1 MESKTEVEIDDSLY
15 SRQRYML
22 GDGAMIK
29 MAQSKVLLSG
39 LGGLGIEIAKNVVLA
54 GIKSITLHDTKI
66 ASYHDLGNQFFLRKE
81 DIKEKRNRAE
91 ASAPRLAELNPYVNI
106 QTSTSAI
113 SEGDFAFLSHFQCVI
128 LTEAPLSLQLG
139 IDKFCRSQKPPIK
152 FISAGVQGVFSWA
165 FCDFGPEFEVVDS
178 TGEEPKEFFIWNISK
193 ANPGVVTTLDNRM
206 HGLQTG
212 DKVSF
217 KEIVGMTVLNGSEH
231 TVKVLSPYAFS
242 ICDTTG
248 PDYEDYQY
256 GGIARQ
262 VKTSSTLIEFES
274 LKTQLGKPDI
284 LTADLSKMEVPLHLH
299 HGVHAL
305 HLFQEQQRRL
315 PEVRNSADAKKLYE
329 MAKLLNQKADTKV
342 DILDEKLLKQ
352 LAFTCRG
359 CFSPLTASLGGIVGQ
374 EVLKALTGKYTPLK
388 QWLYIDATEM
398 LKGQETLDKTSFLP
412 RHDRYDSLRICIGEE
427 LLSKLSNLRL
437 FMVGCGAIGCE
448 LLKNFALLGI
458 GGGRNGL
465 MTITDNDL
473 IEKSNLNR
481 QFLFRP
487 HHIQKPKSVT
497 AASSVTLI
505 NPDIDVDPQQ
515 HKVCPETEETLYTD
529 QFFESQDLVVNALD
543 NVEARRYMDSRCVST
558 QRALLESGT
567 MGPKGHVQVIV
578 PHLTE
583 SYASQRDPPEEEVP
597 HCTLKSFPA
606 VIEHTIQWARDK
618 FENCFS
624 QKPGMYMTFWSANE
638 SPEKL
643 LEILQSGDEPESV
656 YRVIKMLKQRPANWA
671 ECVARSRIEFE
682 KYYNHK
688 AKQLLHAFPLD
699 TRVKDGSLF
708 WQSPK
713 RPPIPQQF
721 DTTNELHMLFVRSSS
736 KLHADTCGI
745 KYTTEDLGD
754 TRIIEVLRDV
764 KVPEFRPSSKEIET
778 DETASK
784 SAESSNVSSSDLNE
798 LISHIRE
805 IMAKGIKSSKDVPAM
820 FPQEFEKDDDS
831 NGHIDFI
838 TSASNLR
845 ATMYSI
851 ETADRLKTKK
861 IAGKIVPAIATT
873 TAAVAGLVTI
883 ELVKVV
889 MKSPAEDFKNCFMNL
904 ALPYVIFSQPG
915 PPEVTVIREGLS
927 FSNWDKWVVQ
937 GTQEFKLKDFV
948 TYFKDKYGFVVS
960 IVVHGVKIV
969 YVPMLPG
976 HSKRLEQKMTKLI
989 KAPNKAY
996 VDLTVSFEGDGDDDL
1011 PGPPVRYY
1019 FGS

>member
-1 MESKTEVEIDDSLY
+1 MASAADVVIDDSLY

-29 MAQSKVLLSG
+29 MAQSKVFLSG
-39 LGGLGIEIAKNVVLA
+39 LGGLGVEIAKNVVLA
-54 GIKSITLHDTKI
+54 GVKSITLHDTKT
-66 ASYHDLGNQFFLRKE
+66 ACYHDLGSQFFLRE
-81 DIKEKRNRAE
+81 DDIKDKKNRAE
-91 ASAPRLAELNPYVNI
+91 ASASRLAELNPYVNI
-106 QTSTSAI
+106 QTSTSSI
-113 SEGDFAFLSHFQCVI
+113 SKGNFDFLTHYQCVI
-128 LTEAPLSLQLG
+128 LTDAPLSVQLEV
-139 IDKFCRSQKPPIK
+139 DSFCRSQKPPIK
-152 FISAGVQGVFSWA
+152 FISGGVRGVFSWS
-165 FCDFGPEFEVVDS
+165 FCDFGPEFEVLDS
-178 TGEEPKEFFIWNISK
+178 TGEEPKKVFVWKITK

-212 DKVSF
+212 DKVTF
-217 KEIVGMTVLNGSEH
+217 KEIVGMTALNGSEQ

-242 ICDTTG
+242 ICNTSG
-248 PDYEDYQY
+248 PEYEAYQY

-262 VKTSSTLIEFES
+262 LKPLSSLVKFES
-274 LKTQLGKPDI
+274 LETQLCKPDI
-284 LTADLSKMEVPLHLH
+284 LTADLSKIEVSLQLHF
-299 HGVHAL
+299 GIHAL
-305 HLFQEQQRRL
+305 HLFEEQNGRL
-315 PEVRNSADAKKLYE
+315 PEIRNSEDATKLSE
-329 MAKLLNQKADTKV
+329 IAKSLNEKATTKADH
-342 DILDEKLLKQ
+342 LDEKIMSQ
-352 LAFTCRG
+352 LAFTSQG
-359 CFSPLTASLGGIVGQ
+359 CFAPLVASLGGIVGQ
-374 EVLKALTGKYTPLK
+374 EVIKALTGKYNPLK
-388 QWLYIDATEM
+388 QWLYIDATEV
-398 LKGQETLDKTSFLP
+398 LKGQEKLDRKLFLP
-412 RHDRYDSLRICIGEE
+412 RQDRYDSLRICIGEE
-427 LLSKLSNLRL
+427 LRSKLSNIRL

-458 GGGRNGL
+458 AGSSNGM

-505 NPDIDVDPQQ
+505 NPDVHVDPHQ

-543 NVEARRYMDSRCVST
+543 NVEARRYMDSRCVSN

-583 SYASQRDPPEEEVP
+583 SYASQRDPPEEDVP

-618 FENCFS
+618 FESCFA
-624 QKPGMYMTFWSANE
+624 QKPGLFMTFWSTNG
-638 SPEKL
+638 SPEQL
-643 LEILQSGDEPESV
+643 LETLQSGNEPEGV
-656 YRVIKMLKQRPANWA
+656 YRVLKVLKQRPADWA
-671 ECVARSRIEFE
+671 SCVAQSRLDFE

-721 DTTNELHMLFVRSSS
+721 TTENELHMLFVRSSS
-736 KLHADTCGI
+736 KLYADIYGV
-745 KYTTEDLGD
+745 KYTTQDLSD
-754 TRIIEVLRDV
+754 SRIVEILQNVH
-764 KVPEFRPSSKEIET
+764 VPEFMPSSKEIET
-778 DETASK
+778 DETATK
-784 SAESSNVSSSDLNE
+784 TVQAAAFDLDK
-798 LISHIRE
+798 LIPDLKALI
-805 IMAKGIKSSKDVPAM
+805 AKGIKSSEDVLPM

-851 ETADRLKTKK
+851 ENADRLKTKK

-883 ELVKVV
+883 ELIKVV
-889 MKSPAEDFKNCFMNL
+889 MKSPADDFKNCFMNL

-937 GTQEFKLKDFV
+937 GTQEFKLKDFLRF
-948 TYFKDKYGFVVS
+948 FKDKYGFQVS

-969 YVPMLPG
+969 YVPLLPG
-976 HSKRLEQKMTKLI
+976 HSKRLDQKMTKLI
-989 KAPNKAY
+989 KAAGKAY

-1019 FGS
+1019 FSS

>member
-1 MESKTEVEIDDSLY
+1 MANAADVEIDDSLY

-29 MAQSKVLLSG
+29 MAQSKVFLSG
-39 LGGLGIEIAKNVVLA
+39 LGGLGVEIAKNVVLA
-54 GIKSITLHDTKI
+54 GVKSITLHDTKI
-66 ASYHDLGNQFFLRKE
+66 ACFEDLGSQFFLRE
-81 DIKEKRNRAE
+81 DDIRNNKNRAE
-91 ASAPRLAELNPYVNI
+91 ASASLLAELNPYVAI
-106 QTSTSAI
+106 QTSTTSI
-113 SEGDFAFLSHFQCVI
+113 SSGNLDFLKHYQCVI
-128 LTEAPLSLQLG
+128 LTEAPLSLQLEV
-139 IDKFCRSQKPPIK
+139 DSFCMSQKPPIK
-152 FISAGVQGVFSWA
+152 FISAGIHGVVSWA
-165 FCDFGPEFEVVDS
+165 FCDFGLNFEVLDS
-178 TGEEPKEFFIWNISK
+178 TGEEPKEFFVWKITK
-193 ANPGVVTTLDNRM
+193 ANPGVVTTLENRM

-212 DKVSF
+212 DKVTF
-217 KEIVGMTVLNGSEH
+217 KEIVGMTALNGSEQ

-242 ICDTTG
+242 ICDTSG
-248 PDYEDYQY
+248 PEYKDYEY
-256 GGIARQ
+256 GGIGRQ
-262 VKTSSTLIEFES
+262 IKTSSSLLNFES
-274 LKTQLGKPDI
+274 LETQLSKPDI
-284 LTADLSKMEVPLHLH
+284 LTADLSKIEVPLQLH
-299 HGVHAL
+299 FGIHAL
-305 HLFQEQQRRL
+305 HLFQEKNGRM
-315 PEVRNSADAKKLYE
+315 PEIRNKEDAMELCKI
-329 MAKLLNQKADTKV
+329 AKSLNEAAITKADC
-342 DILDEKLLKQ
+342 LDEDLLCQ
-352 LAFTCRG
+352 LSFTSQG
-359 CFSPLTASLGGIVGQ
+359 CFSPLAAAVGGVIGQ
-374 EVLKALTGKYTPLK
+374 EVLKALTGKYSPLK
-388 QWLYIDATEM
+388 QWLYIDATEV
-398 LKGQETLDKTSFLP
+398 LKGQEKLDTKSFLP
-412 RHDRYDSLRICIGEE
+412 RHDRYDSLRMCIGEE
-427 LLSKLSNLRL
+427 LHSKLANLRL

-458 GGGRNGL
+458 AGGANGM

-487 HHIQKPKSVT
+487 HHIQQPKSST
-497 AASSVTLI
+497 AASSVALI
-505 NPDIDVDPQQ
+505 NPDVHVDPHQ

-529 QFFESQDLVVNALD
+529 QFFESQDIVVNALD

-583 SYASQRDPPEEEVP
+583 SYASQRDPPEEDVP

-618 FENCFS
+618 FESSFA
-624 QKPGMYMTFWSANE
+624 QKPGLYMTFWSTNG

-643 LEILQSGDEPESV
+643 LETLQSGNEPEGV
-656 YRVIKMLKQRPANWA
+656 YRVLKVFKRRPVDWA
-671 ECVARSRIEFE
+671 GCVAQSRIDFE

-699 TRVKDGSLF
+699 TRLKDGSLF

-713 RPPIPQQF
+713 RPPIPQEF
-721 DTTNELHMLFVRSSS
+721 SSKNELHMLFVKSSS
-736 KLHADTCGI
+736 KLFADIYGI
-745 KYTTEDLGD
+745 KYTKEDLTD
-754 TRIIEVLRDV
+754 NSIV
-764 KVPEFRPSSKEIET
+764 KTLESIQVPVFKPSSKEIET
-778 DETASK
+778 DETAQK
-784 SAESSNVSSSDLNE
+784 SAQAPSFDVNN
-798 LISHIRE
+798 LIAVLKALIAS
-805 IMAKGIKSSKDVPAM
+805 GIKSSTDVLPM

-851 ETADRLKTKK
+851 ENADRLKTKK

-883 ELVKVV
+883 ELIKVV
-889 MKSPAEDFKNCFMNL
+889 MKSPAEDYKNCFMNL

-915 PPEVTVIREGLS
+915 PPEVTVIRKGLS

-937 GTQEFKLKDFV
+937 GTPDFKLKDLMSF
-948 TYFKDKYGFVVS
+948 FKEKYGLQVS

-969 YVPMLPG
+969 YVPLLPG
-976 HSKRLEQKMTKLI
+976 HSKKLDQKMSKLI
-989 KAPNKAY
+989 KTSGKAY
-996 VDLTVSFEGDGDDDL
+996 VDLTVSFEGDGNDEDDL

>member
-1 MESKTEVEIDDSLY
+1 M
-15 SRQRYML
+15 
-22 GDGAMIK
+22 
-29 MAQSKVLLSG
+29 
-39 LGGLGIEIAKNVVLA
+39 
-54 GIKSITLHDTKI
+54 
-66 ASYHDLGNQFFLRKE
+66 
-81 DIKEKRNRAE
+81 
-91 ASAPRLAELNPYVNI
+91 
-106 QTSTSAI
+106 
-113 SEGDFAFLSHFQCVI
+113 
-128 LTEAPLSLQLG
+128 
-139 IDKFCRSQKPPIK
+139 
-152 FISAGVQGVFSWA
+152 
-165 FCDFGPEFEVVDS
+165 
-178 TGEEPKEFFIWNISK
+178 
-193 ANPGVVTTLDNRM
+193 
-206 HGLQTG
+206 
-212 DKVSF
+212 
-217 KEIVGMTVLNGSEH
+217 
-231 TVKVLSPYAFS
+231 
-242 ICDTTG
+242 
-248 PDYEDYQY
+248 
-256 GGIARQ
+256 
-262 VKTSSTLIEFES
+262 
-274 LKTQLGKPDI
+274 
-284 LTADLSKMEVPLHLH
+284 
-299 HGVHAL
+299 
-305 HLFQEQQRRL
+305 
-315 PEVRNSADAKKLYE
+315 
-329 MAKLLNQKADTKV
+329 
-342 DILDEKLLKQ
+342 
-352 LAFTCRG
+352 AFTSRG
-359 CFSPLTASLGGIVGQ
+359 CFPPLTATLGGIVGQ

-388 QWLYIDATEM
+388 QWLYIDATEV
-398 LKGQETLDKTSFLP
+398 LKGQEALDKTMFLP
-412 RHDRYDSLRICIGEE
+412 RQDRYDSLRTCIGEE
-427 LLSKLSNLRL
+427 LRSKLSNFRL

-448 LLKNFALLGI
+448 LLKNFALLGVAASH
-458 GGGRNGL
+458 NGL

-497 AASSVTLI
+497 AASSVALI
-505 NPDIDVDPQQ
+505 NPDVHVDPHQ

-583 SYASQRDPPEEEVP
+583 SYASQRDPPEEDVP

-624 QKPGMYMTFWSANE
+624 QKPGMYMTFWSTNG
-638 SPEKL
+638 SPEQL
-643 LEILQSGDEPESV
+643 LETLQSGNEPEGV
-656 YRVIKMLKQRPANWA
+656 YRVVKLLKRRPADWA
-671 ECVARSRIEFE
+671 SCVARSRKEFE

-721 DTTNELHMLFVRSSS
+721 DTKNELHMLFVRSSS
-736 KLHADTCGI
+736 KLHADACGI
-745 KYTTEDLGD
+745 KYTAEDLSDG
-754 TRIIEVLRDV
+754 RIIEILQDV

-784 SAESSNVSSSDLNE
+784 PAESSNLSSNDVENLIPDLKE
-798 LISHIRE
+798 LI
-805 IMAKGIKSSKDVPAM
+805 AKGIKSNKDVLPM

-851 ETADRLKTKK
+851 EPADRLKTKK

-889 MKSPAEDFKNCFMNL
+889 MKSPTEDFKNCFMNL
-904 ALPYVIFSQPG
+904 GLPYLIFSEPG
-915 PPEVTVIREGLS
+915 PPEITVIREGLS

-937 GTQEFKLKDFV
+937 GAQDFKLKHFLK
-948 TYFKDKYGFVVS
+948 YFKDKYGFDVS

-969 YVPMLPG
+969 YVPLLPG

-989 KAPNKAY
+989 KAPGKAY

>member
-1 MESKTEVEIDDSLY
+1 
-15 SRQRYML
+15 ML

-54 GIKSITLHDTKI
+54 GIK
-66 ASYHDLGNQFFLRKE
+66 
-81 DIKEKRNRAE
+81 

-113 SEGDFAFLSHFQCVI
+113 SESDFAFLSHFQCVI

-262 VKTSSTLIEFES
+262 VKTSLTLVEFES
-274 LKTQLGKPDI
+274 LETQLGKPDI

-359 CFSPLTASLGGIVGQ
+359 CFSPLTVSLGGIVGQ

-505 NPDIDVDPQQ
+505 NPDIDVDPHQ

-624 QKPGMYMTFWSANE
+624 QKPGMYMTFWCANE

-671 ECVARSRIEFE
+671 ECVAR
-682 KYYNHK
+682 
-688 AKQLLHAFPLD
+688 
-699 TRVKDGSLF
+699 TLF

-745 KYTTEDLGD
+745 KYTTEDLSD
-754 TRIIEVLRDV
+754 TRITDVLRDV

-805 IMAKGIKSSKDVPAM
+805 IMAKGIKSSKDVLAM

>member
-1 MESKTEVEIDDSLY
+1 MEDKTEVEIDDSLY

-29 MAQSKVLLSG
+29 MAQSNVLLSG
-39 LGGLGIEIAKNVVLA
+39 LGGLGIEIAKSVVLA

-66 ASYHDLGNQFFLRKE
+66 ATYHDLASQFFLREE
-81 DIKEKRNRAE
+81 DIKEKKNRAE

-113 SEGDFAFLSHFQCVI
+113 SDGDFAFLAHFQCVI

-152 FISAGVQGVFSWA
+152 FIGAGVQGVFSWA
-165 FCDFGPEFEVVDS
+165 FCDFGPDFEVVDS
-178 TGEEPKEFFIWNISK
+178 TGEEPKEFFIWKITK

-217 KEIVGMTVLNGSEH
+217 KEIVGMAVLNGSEH

-248 PDYEDYQY
+248 PEYEDYQY
-256 GGIARQ
+256 GGIGRQ
-262 VKTSSTLIEFES
+262 VKTSSTFMKFES
-274 LKTQLGKPDI
+274 LETQLSKPDI
-284 LTADLSKMEVPLHLH
+284 LTADLSKMEIPLHQH
-299 HGVHAL
+299 HGIHAL
-305 HLFQEQQRRL
+305 HLFQEQEGRF
-315 PEVRNSADAKKLYE
+315 PEVRSSRDAEKLYE
-329 MAKLLNQKADTKV
+329 IAKVLNEKAATKV
-342 DILDEKLLKQ
+342 DNLDEKLLTQ
-352 LAFTCRG
+352 LAYTCRG

-398 LKGQETLDKTSFLP
+398 LKGQEKLDKTSFLP
-412 RHDRYDSLRICIGEE
+412 RQDRYDSLRICTGEE
-427 LLSKLSNLRL
+427 LLNKLSNLRL

-458 GGGRNGL
+458 GGSRSGL

-487 HHIQKPKSVT
+487 YHIQKPKSVT
-497 AASSVTLI
+497 AASSVTSI
-505 NPDIDVDPQQ
+505 NPDIHVDPHQ

-543 NVEARRYMDSRCVST
+543 NVEARRYMDCRCVST

-624 QKPGMYMTFWSANE
+624 QKPGMYMTFWSGNG
-638 SPEKL
+638 SLGKL
-643 LEILQSGDEPESV
+643 LETLQSGDEPESV
-656 YRVIKMLKQRPANWA
+656 YRVVKMLKQRPANWA
-671 ECVARSRIEFE
+671 DCVARSRIEFE

-721 DTTNELHMLFVRSSS
+721 DTRNELHMLFVRSSS

-745 KYTTEDLGD
+745 KYTPEDLSD
-754 TRIIEVLRDV
+754 TRIVEVLCDV

-784 SAESSNVSSSDLNE
+784 PGESSNASSSDTDK
-798 LISHIRE
+798 LIADIRE
-805 IMAKGIKSSKDVPAM
+805 IMAKGIQS
-820 FPQEFEKDDDS
+820 S
-831 NGHIDFI
+831 NGRKWYTYYLTHANSSFVGCGENGNHFPPCLFI
-838 TSASNLR
+838 CCSLVCCFCFSLS
-845 ATMYSI
+845 SI
-851 ETADRLKTKK
+851 
-861 IAGKIVPAIATT
+861 IV
-873 TAAVAGLVTI
+873 
-883 ELVKVV
+883 
-889 MKSPAEDFKNCFMNL
+889 S
-904 ALPYVIFSQPG
+904 S
-915 PPEVTVIREGLS
+915 
-927 FSNWDKWVVQ
+927 
-937 GTQEFKLKDFV
+937 
-948 TYFKDKYGFVVS
+948 
-960 IVVHGVKIV
+960 
-969 YVPMLPG
+969 
-976 HSKRLEQKMTKLI
+976 
-989 KAPNKAY
+989 
-996 VDLTVSFEGDGDDDL
+996 
-1011 PGPPVRYY
+1011 
-1019 FGS
+1019 

>member
-1 MESKTEVEIDDSLY
+1 MEDKTEVEIDDSLY

-29 MAQSKVLLSG
+29 MAQSNVLLSG
-39 LGGLGIEIAKNVVLA
+39 LGGLGIEIAKSVVLA
-54 GIKSITLHDTKI
+54 GIKSITLHDTKL
-66 ASYHDLGNQFFLRKE
+66 ATYHDLASQFFLREE
-81 DIKEKRNRAE
+81 DIKEKKNRAE

-113 SEGDFAFLSHFQCVI
+113 SDGDFAFLAHFQCVI

-152 FISAGVQGVFSWA
+152 FIGAGVQGVFSWA
-165 FCDFGPEFEVVDS
+165 FCDFGPDFEVVDS
-178 TGEEPKEFFIWNISK
+178 TGEEPKEFFIWKITK

-217 KEIVGMTVLNGSEH
+217 KEIVGMAVLNGSEH

-248 PDYEDYQY
+248 PEYEDYQY
-256 GGIARQ
+256 GGIGRQ
-262 VKTSSTLIEFES
+262 VKTSSTFMKFES
-274 LKTQLGKPDI
+274 LETQLSKPDI
-284 LTADLSKMEVPLHLH
+284 LTADLSKMEIPLHLH
-299 HGVHAL
+299 HGIHAL
-305 HLFQEQQRRL
+305 HLFQEQEGRF
-315 PEVRNSADAKKLYE
+315 PEVRSSRDAEKLYE
-329 MAKLLNQKADTKV
+329 IAKVLNEKAATKV
-342 DILDEKLLKQ
+342 DNLDEKLLTQ
-352 LAFTCRG
+352 LAYTCRG

-388 QWLYIDATEM
+388 QWIYLQENEIRSTECECPRGGSKCSHAVA
-398 LKGQETLDKTSFLP
+398 LFLHGYHNLSRTDIECQWKKQKASEVVKTVEDLQ
-412 RHDRYDSLRICIGEE
+412 DRYDSLRICTGEE
-427 LLSKLSNLRL
+427 LLNKLSNLRL

-448 LLKNFALLGI
+448 LLKNFALL
-458 GGGRNGL
+458 
-465 MTITDNDL
+465 
-473 IEKSNLNR
+473 
-481 QFLFRP
+481 
-487 HHIQKPKSVT
+487 
-497 AASSVTLI
+497 
-505 NPDIDVDPQQ
+505 
-515 HKVCPETEETLYTD
+515 VCPETEETLYTD

-543 NVEARRYMDSRCVST
+543 NVEARRYMDCRCVST

-567 MGPKGHVQVIV
+567 MGPKGHV
-578 PHLTE
+578 
-583 SYASQRDPPEEEVP
+583 QRDPPEEEVP

-618 FENCFS
+618 
-624 QKPGMYMTFWSANE
+624 
-638 SPEKL
+638 
-643 LEILQSGDEPESV
+643 
-656 YRVIKMLKQRPANWA
+656 
-671 ECVARSRIEFE
+671 
-682 KYYNHK
+682 

-713 RPPIPQQF
+713 RPPMPQQF
-721 DTTNELHMLFVRSSS
+721 DTRNELHMLFVRSSS

-745 KYTTEDLGD
+745 KYTPEDLSD
-754 TRIIEVLRDV
+754 TRIVEVLCDV

-784 SAESSNVSSSDLNE
+784 PGESSNASSSDTDK
-798 LISHIRE
+798 LIADIRE
-805 IMAKGIKSSKDVPAM
+805 IMAKGIQSSN
-820 FPQEFEKDDDS
+820 EFEKDDDS

-889 MKSPAEDFKNCFMNL
+889 MKSPAEEFKNCFMNL

-948 TYFKDKYGFVVS
+948 KYFKDKYGFVVS

-969 YVPMLPG
+969 YVPLLPG

-1019 FGS
+1019 FGP

>member
-1 MESKTEVEIDDSLY
+1 MENTTDMAIDDSLY

-29 MAQSKVLLSG
+29 MAQSKVFLSG
-39 LGGLGIEIAKNVVLA
+39 LGGLGVEIAKNVVLA
-54 GIKSITLHDTKI
+54 GIKSITLHDTKV
-66 ASYHDLGNQFFLRKE
+66 ASYHDLGSQFFLREE
-81 DIKEKRNRAE
+81 DVRAKKNRAE
-91 ASAPRLAELNPYVNI
+91 ASASQLAELNPYVNI
-106 QTSTSAI
+106 QTSTSSI
-113 SEGDFAFLSHFQCVI
+113 SDGNLEFLTHYQCVI
-128 LTEAPLSLQLG
+128 LTEAPLSFQLAV
-139 IDKFCRSQKPPIK
+139 DTFCRSQKPPIK
-152 FISAGVQGVFSWA
+152 FISAGVHGVFSWA
-165 FCDFGPEFEVVDS
+165 FCDFGPEFEVLDS
-178 TGEEPKEFFIWNISK
+178 TGEEPKEFFLWNITK

-212 DKVSF
+212 DNVTF
-217 KEIVGMTVLNGSEH
+217 KEIVGMTALNGSEQ

-248 PDYEDYQY
+248 PEYEDYQY

-262 VKTSSTLIEFES
+262 VKTSSSLIMFES
-274 LKTQLGKPDI
+274 LETQLRKPDI
-284 LTADLSKMEVPLHLH
+284 LTADLSKMEVPLQLH
-299 HGVHAL
+299 FGIHAL
-305 HLFQEQQRRL
+305 HLFEEQFGRL
-315 PEVRNSADAKKLYE
+315 PEIRSSSDAKKLYE
-329 MAKLLNQKADTKV
+329 IAISLNDKALSKADS
-342 DILDEKLLKQ
+342 LDEKLLCY
-352 LAFTCRG
+352 LAFTSQG
-359 CFSPLTASLGGIVGQ
+359 CFSPLAASLGGIVGQ
-374 EVLKALTGKYTPLK
+374 EVLKALTGKYSPLK
-388 QWLYIDATEM
+388 QWLYIDATEV
-398 LKGQETLDKTSFLP
+398 LKGQEKLEKTSFVP
-412 RHDRYDSLRICIGEE
+412 RQDRYDCLRICIGEE
-427 LLSKLSNLRL
+427 LRSKLSDLRL

-458 GGGRNGL
+458 AGSPNGK
-465 MTITDNDL
+465 MTVTDNDL

-497 AASSVTLI
+497 AGASVALI
-505 NPDIDVDPQQ
+505 NPDVHVDPHQ

-529 QFFESQDLVVNALD
+529 DFFESQDLVVNALD

-578 PHLTE
+578 PYLTE
-583 SYASQRDPPEEEVP
+583 SYASQRDPPEEDVP

-618 FENCFS
+618 FENCFTL
-624 QKPGMYMTFWSANE
+624 KPRLFMTFWSTNG
-638 SPEKL
+638 SPEQL
-643 LEILQSGDEPESV
+643 LESLQSGNEPEGI
-656 YRVIKMLKQRPANWA
+656 YRVIKLLKRRPLDW
-671 ECVARSRIEFE
+671 ESCVARSRIEFE

-721 DTTNELHMLFVRSSS
+721 SSKNELHMLFIKSSS
-736 KLHADTCGI
+736 KLHADTYGVN
-745 KYTTEDLGD
+745 YTTQDLND
-754 TRIIEVLRDV
+754 SRIIEILQDV
-764 KVPEFRPSSKEIET
+764 KVPEFRPSSKQIET
-778 DETASK
+778 DETATK
-784 SAESSNVSSSDLNE
+784 QAESSNLSADDVNKLIPDLKG
-798 LISHIRE
+798 LI
-805 IMAKGIKSSKDVPAM
+805 AKGIKSSNDVLPM

-851 ETADRLKTKK
+851 EPADRLKTKK

-873 TAAVAGLVTI
+873 TAAVAGLVAI

-889 MKSPAEDFKNCFMNL
+889 KKSPAEDFKNCFMNL
-904 ALPYVIFSQPG
+904 ALPYVIFSEPG

-927 FSNWDKWVVQ
+927 FSNWDKWVVK
-937 GTQEFKLKDFV
+937 GTQDFKLKSFLK
-948 TYFKDKYGFVVS
+948 YFKDKYGFDVS

-969 YVPMLPG
+969 YVPLLPG

-989 KAPNKAY
+989 KAPGKAY
-996 VDLTVSFEGDGDDDL
+996 VDLTVSFEGDGDEDL